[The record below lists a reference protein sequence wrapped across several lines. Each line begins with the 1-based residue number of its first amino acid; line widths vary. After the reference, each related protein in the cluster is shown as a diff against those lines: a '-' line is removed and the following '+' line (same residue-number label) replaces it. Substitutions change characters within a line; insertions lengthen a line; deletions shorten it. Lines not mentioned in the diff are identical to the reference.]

1 MADEDETATD
11 FNTENSPERTGW
23 PAPAERA
30 PRKVGAR
37 TKIRAFLEANVG
49 NVVTTDQLS
58 EIGGINDY
66 QRRIRELRNEEGML
80 IRSHVDLA
88 TLKPG
93 EYMLESLDR
102 TPAIER
108 SISPKL
114 RAEILERN
122 GFTCQQCGSA
132 AGDHNP
138 YDPNRRVRL
147 HVDHIIPVSQGGT
160 DDRDNLR
167 ALCSTCN
174 QGRSNIQA
182 PTESALNIL
191 ARVRKTPRSVQ
202 REIYETLRRSFGEE

>member
-11 FNTENSPERTGW
+11 FNTENSPERTGQ

-80 IRSHVDLA
+80 IRSHIDLA

-132 AGDHNP
+132 AGDPDP
-138 YDPNRRVRL
+138 YNPNRRVRL
-147 HVDHIIPVSQGGT
+147 HVDHIIPISQGGT
-160 DDRDNLR
+160 DNRDNLR

-174 QGRSNIQA
+174 QGKSNIQA

-191 ARVRKTPRSVQ
+191 ARIRKTPRSVQ
-202 REIYETLRRSFGEE
+202 REIYETLRRSLGEA